1 MPTCTTEVRVGDF
14 VKVEGDRGLD
24 IGVVSEI
31 YSEIMDISFTK
42 KILCLATQEE
52 IHYSLSKEKDEVAAV
67 ELCRALVARR
77 GLSISIVDAEFQCDR
92 KKLTFFFT
100 SDRYDIFLF
109 S

>member
-1 MPTCTTEVRVGDF
+1 M
-14 VKVEGDRGLD
+14 KVEGDRGLD
-24 IGVVSEI
+24 IGVVSEL

-52 IHYSLSKEKDEVAAV
+52 ILYSLSKEKDEVAAV

-100 SDRYDIFLF
+100 SDRYSLLSLPRILIVPQ
-109 S
+109 